1 MNEMSAT
8 TARSSFVTVLAWI
21 FIVGGGF
28 TTFIS
33 ILQNVMLTF
42 FFPVDQMQT
51 TKGAENMPAVALFML
66 NHMRLFFAAFLIL
79 SLTVFVS
86 SIGLLKRKNWARV
99 VFIVLFALGILWNV
113 AGIFIQSAMFSA
125 MPAPPPGAPQ
135 EFKAQMES
143 MANVMLLFSL
153 VLAVGVS
160 VLFGWLIKRLLSPA
174 ILQEFSGGL

>member
-1 MNEMSAT
+1 MNEQSPT
-8 TARSSFVTVLAWI
+8 TTRSSFVTVLAWI

-42 FFPVDQMQT
+42 FFPADQIQMA
-51 TKGAENMPAVALFML
+51 KGAENMPAVALFML
-66 NHMRLFFAAFLIL
+66 NHMRLFFAAFLVL

-99 VFIVLFALGILWNV
+99 IFIGLFVLGILWNV
-113 AGIFIQSAMFSA
+113 GGLFLQNAMFSA
-125 MPAPPPGAPQ
+125 MPAPSPDAPE

-143 MANVMLLFSL
+143 MAHVMLVFSF
-153 VLAVGVS
+153 VMAVGMS
-160 VLFGWLIKRLLSPA
+160 VLFGWLIKRLASPA
-174 ILQEFSGGL
+174 IRREFADGL